1 MKRTH
6 TDPELM
12 LQRAID
18 AVRASG
24 PDAQA
29 VQTAGERVW
38 QRIAQE
44 AGPAA
49 ATAPLNRIEGCA
61 DVLRLLPDY
70 QARRLA
76 PARAL
81 LVQDHLRECAA
92 CRVQAEATKASGSIL
107 PWRANSVAR
116 PRHWAFGQYALAAS
130 VIVAAILGIA
140 IGRNGWLLT
149 PAGARASVKSVNGE
163 LFRVDATGEHAAKIG
178 DQFNEGE
185 LVRTASGSRAVLRLR
200 DGSLVEMNGRS
211 ELSVYV
217 SRRNTTLHL
226 DRGMVIVQAAKRKTG
241 HLYVDTPDSRVAV
254 TGTIFSVNSGIKGSR
269 VSVIEGTVQVAQAAG
284 DSVLHAGDQVTS
296 AASMERVPV
305 KDEISWSQDREKY
318 LALLAE
324 FSKFQKNL
332 EQVKLPDL
340 RYQSRLL
347 SVVPESTLFY
357 AGVPNYG
364 EALAQAN
371 QLFQQQLVQSPVLQ
385 EWYRQGIGRAH
396 NGTSFNQAI
405 DTIHSLSQYLGNE
418 IVFAG
423 LGAPNTNSGGVLVIA
438 EIARP
443 GLKEFLDS
451 QIQQGGEYKN
461 IRVLSP
467 ADLGAAGQS
476 TRDFYVL
483 IAPDFV
489 AASPDISVLRA
500 ANQRWHE
507 SSGSSSFMNSD
518 FGKRISSIYSA
529 GAGLFLAVNL
539 SQIEA
544 NDAQKASATTGKSS
558 KFLERSGFGDA
569 KYLIAERQD
578 AGGKT
583 SNTAEI
589 SFNGPRQGI
598 ASWLA
603 PPAPIGALDFITP
616 NAAALGAF
624 VSKNPAA
631 MFDDLMQIASADNPN
646 AAANLAREQAEL
658 NIDIRND
665 LAASLGGEAA
675 LALDGPLLPTPS
687 WKLIVEVN
695 DPDRLQY
702 SLERLLESVNRMAQQ
717 NHRPQATLS
726 KQQADGRT
734 FYTVHSL
741 DPTALVEVHYTF
753 ADGYLIAG
761 PSQALVQEAIRTR
774 ENGNSISRSDKFRA
788 LLPTDQHANVSGLVY
803 QDLAPVIAP
812 IANQISAKEL
822 QSLQTIVSNSEPMLV
837 CAYGEENQ
845 IEVASNSKTLGF
857 DLKAFTIGTLLG
869 DLRSGTAKQAIP

>member
-6 TDPELM
+6 IDPELM
-12 LQRAID
+12 LQKAVEAI
-18 AVRASG
+18 RNSS
-24 PDAQA
+24 PDGQA
-29 VQTAGERVW
+29 MQAATERVW
-38 QRIAQE
+38 QRVAQE

-70 QARRLA
+70 QAGRLA

-81 LVQDHLRECAA
+81 LVEDHLRECAA
-92 CRVQAEATKASGSIL
+92 CRVQAEAKKTSGSLL
-107 PWRANSVAR
+107 PWRADSLVR
-116 PRHWAFGQYALAAS
+116 PRHWALGHYALAAAV
-130 VIVAAILGIA
+130 VIAAFLGIA

-149 PAGARASVKSVNGE
+149 PAGERASVQSVNGE
-163 LFRVDATGEHAAKIG
+163 LFRVDANGEHAAKIG
-178 DQFNEGE
+178 DQFGEGE
-185 LVRTASGSRAVLRLR
+185 LVRTAGGSRAVLRLR

-211 ELSVYV
+211 ELAVYV
-217 SRRNTTLHL
+217 TRRNTTLHL
-226 DRGMVIVQAAKRKTG
+226 DRGMVIVQAAKRTSG

-269 VSVIEGTVQVAQAAG
+269 VSVIEGTVHVAQAAG

-296 AASMERVPV
+296 TQSMERVPV

-347 SVVPESTLFY
+347 PVVPDSTLFY

-385 EWYRQGIGRAH
+385 EWYKKGLGRSQ
-396 NGTSFNQAI
+396 NGADFNEAI
-405 DTIHSLSQYLGNE
+405 ETIHSLSQYLGNE
-418 IVFAG
+418 IVVAG
-423 LGAPNTNSGGVLVIA
+423 LGGPYSNSGGVLVVA

-443 GLKEFLDS
+443 GLKEFLNNEINKD
-451 QIQQGGEYKN
+451 GEYKN
-461 IRVLSP
+461 LHVLSP
-467 ADLGAAGQS
+467 EELGRAVAGKHE
-476 TRDFYVL
+476 FNVL
-483 IAPDFV
+483 VAPDFV
-489 AASPDISVLRA
+489 AASPEISVLRA
-500 ANQRWHE
+500 AYQRWQQ
-507 SSGSSSFMNSD
+507 SSATSSFVNSD

-539 SQIEA
+539 GQIEA
-544 NDAQKASATTGKSS
+544 DDAQKSNDMHGRE
-558 KFLERSGFGDA
+558 FLARSGFGDA
-569 KYLIAERQD
+569 RYLIAERQD

-603 PPAPIGALDFITP
+603 APAPIGALDFITP

-624 VSKNPAA
+624 VSKSPAA
-631 MFDDLMQIASADNPN
+631 MFDDLMQIVSADNAN
-646 AAANLAREQAEL
+646 AAADLAREQAEL
-658 NIDIRND
+658 NIDIRDD
-665 LAASLGGEAA
+665 LAASLGGDAA

-687 WKLIVEVN
+687 WKLIVEIN
-695 DPDRLQY
+695 DPNRLEY
-702 SLERLLESVNRMAQQ
+702 SLERLLESVNREAQQ
-717 NHRPQATLS
+717 HGRPQATLE
-726 KQQADGRT
+726 KQQVDGRT
-734 FYTVHSL
+734 FYTVHAL
-741 DPTALVEVHYTF
+741 DPNALVELHYTF

-774 ENGNSISRSDKFRA
+774 ESGNSISRSDKFRA
-788 LLPTDQHANVSGLVY
+788 LLPTDEHANVSGLVY
-803 QDLAPVIAP
+803 QDLAPVLGP

-822 QSLQTIVSNSEPMLV
+822 QSLQTIVANSEPMLV
-837 CAYGEENQ
+837 CAYGGENQ

-869 DLRSGTAKQAIP
+869 DLRSGTAKPVVP

>member
-1 MKRTH
+1 MKRIH
-6 TDPELM
+6 TDPDLM
-12 LQRAID
+12 LQKAVE
-18 AVRASG
+18 AVRSSS
-24 PDAQA
+24 PDGQA
-29 VQTAGERVW
+29 MQAATERVW
-38 QRIAQE
+38 QRVAQE

-70 QARRLA
+70 QAHRLA

-92 CRVQAEATKASGSIL
+92 CRVQAEAKKNSGSLL
-107 PWRANSVAR
+107 PWRADSVVR
-116 PRHWAFGQYALAAS
+116 PRHWAFGQYALAAT
-130 VIVAAILGIA
+130 VAIVAILGIA
-140 IGRNGWLLT
+140 IGRNGWLLA
-149 PAGARASVKSVNGE
+149 PAGERASVQSVNGG
-163 LFRVDATGEHAAKIG
+163 LFRVDATGEHAANVG
-178 DQFNEGE
+178 DQFAEGE
-185 LVRTASGSRAVLRLR
+185 LVRTAGGSHAVLRLR

-211 ELSVYV
+211 ELAVYV

-226 DRGMVIVQAAKRKTG
+226 DRGMVIVQAAKRTSG

-269 VSVIEGTVQVAQAAG
+269 VSVIEGTVHVAQAAG

-296 AASMERVPV
+296 ASSMERVPV

-324 FSKFQKNL
+324 FSKFEKNL
-332 EQVKLPDL
+332 QQVRLPDL

-347 SVVPESTLFY
+347 PVVPDSTLFY

-385 EWYRQGIGRAH
+385 EWYKQGLGHAN
-396 NGTSFNQAI
+396 NGADFNQAI

-423 LGAPNTNSGGVLVIA
+423 LGRPGSNSGSVLIVA
-438 EIARP
+438 QIARP
-443 GLKEFLDS
+443 GLKEFLNR
-451 QIQQGGEYKN
+451 QIQQDNEYKN

-467 ADLGAAGQS
+467 EELVSAGLVKN
-476 TRDFYVL
+476 DFNVL
-483 IAPDFV
+483 IASDFV

-500 ANQRWHE
+500 AYQRWQQ
-507 SSGSSSFMNSD
+507 SSGASAFVNSD
-518 FGKRISSIYSA
+518 FGRRISSIYSA

-539 SQIEA
+539 GQIEA
-544 NDAQKASATTGKSS
+544 NDAQTS
-558 KFLERSGFGDA
+558 KNARGSEFLARSGFGDA
-569 KYLIAERQD
+569 RYLIAERQD
-578 AGGKT
+578 LGGKA

-603 PPAPIGALDFITP
+603 APGPIGALDFVTP
-616 NAAALGAF
+616 NAAAVGAF

-631 MFDDLMQIASADNPN
+631 MFDDLMQIVSADNPN

-665 LAASLGGEAA
+665 LAASLGGDAA

-695 DPDRLQY
+695 DPNRMEY
-702 SLERLLESVNRMAQQ
+702 SLEHLLDSVNREAQQ
-717 NHRPQATLS
+717 HGRPQATLE
-726 KQQADGRT
+726 KQQVDGRT
-734 FYTVHSL
+734 FYTVHAL
-741 DPTALVEVHYTF
+741 DPNALVDVHYTF

-774 ENGNSISRSDKFRA
+774 ENGNSISRSEKFRA

-822 QSLQTIVSNSEPMLV
+822 QSLQTIVANSEPMLV
-837 CAYGEENQ
+837 CAYGGENQ

-857 DLKAFTIGTLLG
+857 DLKTFTIGTLLG
-869 DLRSGTAKQAIP
+869 DLRSGTAKPGNP